1 MNDIGIIGVGYI
13 GSLFLD
19 ELLDAGYDVTV
30 FDLDAEQVQAATE
43 RGASAADSPA
53 DLARE
58 VDAVVVALPGSPEVE
73 ATMEGEAGLLES
85 LTAGQVVVDATTTL
99 PETSVACERLCRDRD
114 VQFVEAP
121 ITGGSPRPG
130 HHVMVGG
137 TETAHDAARGSS
149 TRSVT
154 TTSASATS
162 ATPPCSSSRSSCTM
176 RASRPSTPRSSSS
189 VATAASTRHRSTSSW
204 NSASGTGTSPVSTNR
219 RSGARRSR
227 HLAQGRR
234 LRPPGRPRKRHRTPA
249 RGRRPR
255 GVQGDGPPGRRE
267 RGPRRGT
274 HRVLAGTQRRREPRR
289 AVVSPPT
296 TRRDGWMEGCETI
309 VCQTIARIS
318 GDRPVL
324 ADG

>member
-73 ATMEGEAGLLES
+73 ATMEGEDGLLEG

-130 HHVMVGG
+130 YHMMVGG
-137 TETAHDAARGSS
+137 TETAYDAAREVLDAVCDDHVRIGD
-149 TRSVT
+149 VGD
-154 TTSASATS
+154 ATVFKLALQLHYAGQQAVDAEVVEFCCDS
-162 ATPPCSSSRSSCTM
+162 GVDPAPLNEFLELGVWDRYFTGEYEQAIRGLGGLAIWHKDVGYA
-176 RASRPSTPRSSSS
+176 RQ
-189 VATAASTRHRSTSSW
+189 VARENDTAL
-204 NSASGTGTSPVSTNR
+204 P
-219 RSGARRSR
+219 
-227 HLAQGRR
+227 LA
-234 LRPPGRPRKRHRTPA
+234 
-249 RGRRPR
+249 
-255 GVQGDGPPGRRE
+255 
-267 RGPRRGT
+267 
-274 HRVLAGTQRRREPRR
+274 
-289 AVVSPPT
+289 AVVHEAYKAT
-296 TRRDGWMEGCETI
+296 VRRVDENEGHAAALIEYWRALNDAERRDA
-309 VCQTIARIS
+309 Q
-318 GDRPVL
+318 
-324 ADG
+324 

>member
-121 ITGGSPRPG
+121 ITGGSPRPN

-137 TETAHDAARGSS
+137 TETAHDAAREVLDAVCDDHVRIGDVGDATVFKLALQLHYAGQKAVDAEVVEFCCDSGVDPAPLNEFLELGVWDRYFTGEYEQAIRGSAVS
-149 TRSVT
+149 PSGTR
-154 TTSASATS
+154 TS
-162 ATPPCSSSRSSCTM
+162 ATPARSPAKTTPHSR
-176 RASRPSTPRSSSS
+176 SRPS
-189 VATAASTRHRSTSSW
+189 STRRTR
-204 NSASGTGTSPVSTNR
+204 R
-219 RSGARRSR
+219 RSAGST
-227 HLAQGRR
+227 
-234 LRPPGRPRKRHRTPA
+234 RT
-249 RGRRPR
+249 
-255 GVQGDGPPGRRE
+255 
-267 RGPRRGT
+267 GPRRGT

-296 TRRDGWMEGCETI
+296 TRCDGWMEGCETI
-309 VCQTIARIS
+309 VCQAIARIS